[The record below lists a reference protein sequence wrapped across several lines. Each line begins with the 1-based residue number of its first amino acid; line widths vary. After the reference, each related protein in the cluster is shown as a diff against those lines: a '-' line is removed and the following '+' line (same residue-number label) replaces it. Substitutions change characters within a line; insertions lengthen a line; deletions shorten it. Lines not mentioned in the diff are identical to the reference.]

1 MFQKKTCLT
10 SWWLNHPVIKICNP
24 QNGWRSSPS
33 ILRGENSKHIWM
45 KPPPCGCQPK
55 SRGDWYPQ
63 NGWCINFMVQTL
75 WTNGMI
81 WGAKPPIF
89 GNHHPDLNLFFF
101 LLLSKHVLCLVPHVS
116 ATGVTRSHP
125 KINLE
130 ISKTSR
136 FTRLCSKKTMIHRL
150 FSHNL
155 HKYGSKAQN
164 QMAKIGKKKTV
175 LTTSDKGAKVSAVS
189 VWNHRWLLSCTLI
202 CFKYA
207 LAFCVSFCAF
217 QWRYSWVH
225 RRNSQLW

>member
-1 MFQKKTCLT
+1 MIEVTIGNLRKTIWYGWINWLKNSNIPSVWKVLLSTDKKKGIFHEMFQKKTCLT

-45 KPPPCGCQPK
+45 KPPPPCGCQPK
-55 SRGDWYPQ
+55 NRGDWYPQ
-63 NGWCINFMVQTL
+63 NGWCINFMVPTL

-136 FTRLCSKKTMIHRL
+136 FTRLCSKKTQSFIDFWVTIFINMAQRL
-150 FSHNL
+150 
-155 HKYGSKAQN
+155 KTRWKKSKKN
-164 QMAKIGKKKTV
+164 
-175 LTTSDKGAKVSAVS
+175 
-189 VWNHRWLLSCTLI
+189 CT
-202 CFKYA
+202 
-207 LAFCVSFCAF
+207 
-217 QWRYSWVH
+217 H
-225 RRNSQLW
+225 H